1 MSIGQ
6 VEQWRYLI
14 VKNEVIEQSILSWIK
29 ELEDILIEIDI
40 LTRSEH
46 VTDEQKDVISNNAA
60 FSKRLLEEHR
70 AELKLVQNGMI
81 NLKKIAKELAGGD
94 K

>member
-14 VKNEVIEQSILSWIK
+14 VKNEVIEQSILSRIK

-46 VTDEQKDVISNNAA
+46 VTDEQKDVISNNAT

-81 NLKKIAKELAGGD
+81 NLKKIVKELAGGD

>member
-14 VKNEVIEQSILSWIK
+14 VKNEVIEQSILSRIK

-81 NLKKIAKELAGGD
+81 NLKKIVKELEGGN

>member
-1 MSIGQ
+1 MSLGQ
-6 VEQWRYLI
+6 MEQWKGLI
-14 VKNEVIEQSILSWIK
+14 VKNEVIEQSILSRIK

-46 VTDEQKDVISNNAA
+46 VTDEQKGVISNNAA

-81 NLKKIAKELAGGD
+81 NLKKIVKELEGGN

>member
-14 VKNEVIEQSILSWIK
+14 VKNEVIEQSILSRIK

-81 NLKKIAKELAGGD
+81 NLKKIVKELAGDD